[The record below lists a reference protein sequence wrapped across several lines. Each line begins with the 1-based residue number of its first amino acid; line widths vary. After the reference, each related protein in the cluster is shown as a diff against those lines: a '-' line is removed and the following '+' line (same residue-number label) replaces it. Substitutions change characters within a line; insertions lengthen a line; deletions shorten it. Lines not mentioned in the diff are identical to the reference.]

1 MKKPEA
7 QRREASRVKVTIF
20 DSSRYSGKAR
30 KPMSRAN
37 AEVYLSPITV
47 ELFSFDEAYLRRL
60 AACELGTET
69 HFVRYFTA
77 LMKIK
82 LRNRMLHAPEIEDIV
97 NETFTRA
104 LTAIKK
110 GEIRQPER
118 LGAYVNSVCNNVLA
132 ETYRDGSR
140 NRHVDVDCVEVTDP
154 QCDIEELVYQQE
166 RQISV
171 HNVLRKLP
179 CKDRAILCA
188 HFLQEKDKDEICRMF
203 DVDRDYLRVLL
214 HRAKVAFKV
223 HFKPPCRPGFPPPP
237 PRARGEGAK

>member
-7 QRREASRVKVTIF
+7 QMREASRAKVTIF

-60 AACELGTET
+60 AACDLGTET
-69 HFVRYFTA
+69 HFVRYFTE
-77 LMKIK
+77 LMRIK
-82 LRNRMLHAPEIEDIV
+82 LRNRMLHAPEIEDVI
-97 NETFTRA
+97 NETFTRV

-132 ETYRDGSR
+132 ETYRDVSR
-140 NRHVDVDCVEVTDP
+140 NRHQDVDCVDVIDP
-154 QCDIEELVYQQE
+154 QCDIEETVYQQE

-171 HNVLRKLP
+171 HSVLRKLA

-188 HFLQEKDKDEICRMF
+188 HFLQEMDKDEICRMF
-203 DVDRDYLRVLL
+203 DVDRGYMRVLL
-214 HRAKVAFKV
+214 HRAKMAFQV
-223 HFKPPCRPGFPPPP
+223 HYKPPRRPDFPPP
-237 PRARGEGAK
+237 PRARGGGAQ

>member
-1 MKKPEA
+1 MKRPETKT
-7 QRREASRVKVTIF
+7 EETGRVKVTVF
-20 DSSRYSGKAR
+20 DSSRYSGKPR
-30 KPMSRAN
+30 KAISRTN

-60 AACELGTET
+60 AACDLGTET
-69 HFVRYFTA
+69 HFVRYFTE
-77 LMKIK
+77 LMRIK
-82 LRNRMLHAPEIEDIV
+82 LRNRMLHAPEIEDVI

-132 ETYRDGSR
+132 ETYRDVSR
-140 NRHVDVDCVEVTDP
+140 NRHQDVDCVDVIDP
-154 QCDIEELVYQQE
+154 QCDVEETVYQQE

-171 HNVLRKLP
+171 HNVLRKLA

-188 HFLQEKDKDEICRMF
+188 HFLQERDKEEICRMF
-203 DVDRDYLRVLL
+203 DVDRNYLRVLL
-214 HRAKVAFKV
+214 HRAKVAFKA
-223 HFKPPCRPGFPPPP
+223 HYKPRCRPGLPAT